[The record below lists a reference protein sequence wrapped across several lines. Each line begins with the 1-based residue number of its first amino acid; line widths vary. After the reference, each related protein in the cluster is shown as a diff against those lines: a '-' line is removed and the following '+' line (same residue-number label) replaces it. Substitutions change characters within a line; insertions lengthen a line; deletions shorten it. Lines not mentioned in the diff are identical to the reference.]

1 MGGQG
6 EGRRRRNFFVAPIRK
21 IIYNPFLGLN
31 SRKILFVFHQV
42 PKNNIVGWKIIL
54 QKYSIQDS
62 IETKGQDILLWQMK
76 LTEIQE
82 ELTTLLTNNKF
93 AVFLNRIFKKKKA
106 IKHSEDSGKFD
117 LFGISSSSERLI
129 SLSHSF

>member
-1 MGGQG
+1 M
-6 EGRRRRNFFVAPIRK
+6 
-21 IIYNPFLGLN
+21 
-31 SRKILFVFHQV
+31 
-42 PKNNIVGWKIIL
+42 
-54 QKYSIQDS
+54 
-62 IETKGQDILLWQMK
+62 LWQMK

-82 ELTTLLTNNKF
+82 ELTTILTNNKF

-117 LFGISSSSERLI
+117 LVGISSSSERLI